1 MANTIDRLMVV
12 LGIKTEGF
20 ATVRQQVKGFTDGT
34 ARDFAALRGYVGGF
48 FTAAFAGE
56 LARSVTQLA
65 SRFADLKEESNQS
78 LAVVQRYDFIFRKA
92 GMSGEKFVQ
101 VLDTVMNKR
110 KEALE
115 KGGEASKIF
124 QDFGISEDELRSLD
138 DGVALF
144 ERLAQSKNRAAFVD
158 MFGTKQAGKIMSA
171 AADINSGVQA
181 PSVMS
186 DESIAALKD
195 ASQQMSDAMTMFKVA
210 AAPLVSALA
219 EWISTAFKFYSDP
232 NGERA
237 EKVGR
242 QSRAEAMG
250 DTLRDIIGGDSPLA
264 APTKAGFQTYVS
276 RFGPIA
282 KLLGRISPA
291 LAIEKIPKEKTKE
304 EIQAQK
310 LFDEIFPKGTI
321 LDRVMR
327 GLNPFSGPEVAD
339 ISDERLDQIQME
351 IASLMSGKK
360 FGVKT
365 RAGVAGAEI
374 TASEPPNS
382 PLEYTMPSAQRDAQ
396 NRAIRAAMDQAVFKA
411 SNPMQQRDELM
422 RQIAE
427 DEAEAAQL
435 ERAGK
440 FDDAAKMR
448 LGMVGKT
455 ASLAGLMETKSPDFR
470 SDSMAQVGGFIGGAA
485 AGIDPVSRQLQDM
498 VTILRDIA
506 RDIPSIRAATEQNKN
521 RPLNQL

>member
-92 GMSGEKFVQ
+92 GMYGEKFVQ

-158 MFGTKQAGKIMSA
+158 MFGTRQAGKVMAA
-171 AADINSGVQA
+171 AADINAGVQA
-181 PSVMS
+181 PGVMS
-186 DESIAALKD
+186 DESILSIKE
-195 ASQQMSDAMTMFKVA
+195 ASQKMSDAMLMFKVA
-210 AAPLVSALA
+210 ASPLVEWIARLVSRVYSDGGGKRDQLKAQIDALKMGNDLDKIGALHSNFADSLAGNGQAALA
-219 EWISTAFKFYSDP
+219 AISEFLMLPDSETKRLRDGSNAAEARYKKRRGANSARGDAIDKL
-232 NGERA
+232 RA
-237 EKVGR
+237 EFNSLSNDDIESRLNEILTGR
-242 QSRAEAMG
+242 PIS
-250 DTLRDIIGGDSPLA
+250 
-264 APTKAGFQTYVS
+264 APTSFNAPS
-276 RFGPIA
+276 
-282 KLLGRISPA
+282 
-291 LAIEKIPKEKTKE
+291 
-304 EIQAQK
+304 
-310 LFDEIFPKGTI
+310 
-321 LDRVMR
+321 
-327 GLNPFSGPEVAD
+327 AD
-339 ISDERLDQIQME
+339 IP
-351 IASLMSGKK
+351 
-360 FGVKT
+360 
-365 RAGVAGAEI
+365 AEPAPGDI
-374 TASEPPNS
+374 G
-382 PLEYTMPSAQRDAQ
+382 YTMPSAQRDAQ

-455 ASLAGLMETKSPDFR
+455 ASLAGLMETKSSDFR